1 MAQAKFEYDNL
12 VHQGLFGKDEK
23 FKTISKFI
31 AHFWAEARKESVE
44 ADEQIEQV
52 EKMLL
57 SIQRQLKQSDKEREE
72 KKEKNEIYQNEQKI
86 KLEQN

>member
-1 MAQAKFEYDNL
+1 
-12 VHQGLFGKDEK
+12 
-23 FKTISKFI
+23 
-31 AHFWAEARKESVE
+31 
-44 ADEQIEQV
+44 
-52 EKMLL
+52 MLL